1 MVVRSLA
8 CVAVLA
14 LAAACGAPQDE
25 NAVPSATAPSA
36 NLGRFSGGP
45 TDERPYAGEWAA
57 QTNECAD
64 SRKVWTIE
72 SDRMGVRRQRFC
84 VFSQVRQTGET
95 NEAEVWRADARCLA
109 GGRESDDVL
118 FFRVKP
124 SRLEMRVRISDAD
137 PEELVRCPMRT

>member
-1 MVVRSLA
+1 MHRHA

-25 NAVPSATAPSA
+25 PASPEALSQSPARPFGAPA
-36 NLGRFSGGP
+36 
-45 TDERPYAGEWAA
+45 DERSYAGEWAA
-57 QTNECAD
+57 QTGDCSD
-64 SRKVWTIE
+64 SRKIWTIE
-72 SDRMGVRRQRFC
+72 SHRMGVRKQRFC
-84 VFSQVRQTGET
+84 VFNKVRQTEET
-95 NEAEVWRADARCLA
+95 SEAEVWRADARCLV
-109 GGRESDDVL
+109 GGRESEDVL

>member
-1 MVVRSLA
+1 MRSLA

-14 LAAACGAPQDE
+14 LAAACGAPKDG
-25 NAVPSATAPSA
+25 NAAPSAAAPSAT
-36 NLGRFSGGP
+36 LDRFSGGS
-45 TDERPYAGEWAA
+45 TDERPYSGEWAA
-57 QTNECAD
+57 QANDCAD

-72 SDRMGVRRQRFC
+72 SNRMGVRKQRFC
-84 VFSQVRQTGET
+84 VFSQVRQTEET

-109 GGRESDDVL
+109 GGQESDDVL

-124 SRLEMRVRISDAD
+124 GRVEMRVRISDAD